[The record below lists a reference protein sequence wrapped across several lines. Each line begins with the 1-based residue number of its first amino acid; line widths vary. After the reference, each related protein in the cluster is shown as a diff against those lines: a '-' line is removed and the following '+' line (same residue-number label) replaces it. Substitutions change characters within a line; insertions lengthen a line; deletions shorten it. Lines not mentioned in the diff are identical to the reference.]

1 MPLGSLDTQESTGKK
16 IFLKFPLETVQKF
29 EFSYSIFNV
38 WMEHWIAF
46 NNTLFNAR

>member
-1 MPLGSLDTQESTGKK
+1 MPPGSLDTQESTDKK
-16 IFLKFPLETVQKF
+16 IFRKFQLQTVQKF